1 MYLNKKQKAKTLGE
15 LGEQYVSD
23 YLRKNGYIIIRRN
36 WHDKRFGEIDIVAEN
51 KECIAFV
58 EVKTRQKHAL
68 VSGAE
73 AVDIH
78 KQRKIK
84 NASQMFMKKLRTTL
98 PARIDVAELVV
109 ENETDGEYNFS
120 LNYIKSAF

>member
-1 MYLNKKQKAKTLGE
+1 MYSNSKEKAQTLGSA
-15 LGEQYVSD
+15 GEQYVAD
-23 YLRKNGYIIIRRN
+23 YLRKNGYIILRRN
-36 WHDKRFGEIDIVAEN
+36 WHDKRYGEIDIVAEC

-58 EVKTRQKHAL
+58 EVKTRQKYAL

-78 KQRKIK
+78 KQRRLK
-84 NASQMFMKKLRTTL
+84 NASNMFMQKLRTTL

-109 ENETDGEYNFS
+109 QNEKDGEYTFS